1 MLFVLDGLKSVK
13 MDIDAMHVTCDTQST
28 SLVTSMFPEPLNW
41 AAICPCTHEQIYS
54 HVSSMST
61 MSPLCV
67 PSRYQYIKY
76 ITAPLA
82 CDPSPHQFQCS
93 KGLELVV
100 KLIPHR

>member
-28 SLVTSMFPEPLNW
+28 SL
-41 AAICPCTHEQIYS
+41 

-67 PSRYQYIKY
+67 PSRYKYIKY